1 MELGLIKPVLKA
13 LALPPTS
20 LLLLG
25 LLGLILV
32 WRKKALGKWLS
43 AASLAGLWWLS
54 CNAVALWLSSS
65 LVPPPPPAKLEFL
78 RESKVQAVVILGGGV
93 DQNVPEYGGLA
104 RLSDTSARRLHY
116 GLMLANQL
124 QVPVAFTAGIG
135 WLAQGEQD
143 VTEAQVARR
152 QAYEEYGVRITWSED
167 RSRDTVENAQLITP
181 MLRRDGVSRIVLV
194 THAWHMPRALAAFKG
209 QPLTVIPAG
218 TDYLGP
224 AGPLWREWLPSP
236 GGLRNSSIVLH
247 EWLGL
252 LVSPS

>member
-1 MELGLIKPVLKA
+1 MELGAFKPLLKA

-32 WRKKALGKWLS
+32 WRKKAIGKWLC
-43 AASLAGLWWLS
+43 AASLIGLWLLS
-54 CNAVALWLSSS
+54 CNAVALWLSAI
-65 LVPPPPPAKLEFL
+65 LVPPPPPATLEFL

-93 DQNVPEYGGLA
+93 DENVAEYGGAA

-124 QVPVAFTAGIG
+124 QVPVAFTAGVG
-135 WLAQGEQD
+135 WLAQGEQG
-143 VTEAQVARR
+143 VTEAQVAQR
-152 QAYEEYGVRITWSED
+152 QAYEEYGIRLTWSED
-167 RSRDTVENAQLITP
+167 RSRDTVENARFITP
-181 MLRRDGVSRIVLV
+181 MLRKDGISRIALV

-224 AGPLWREWLPSP
+224 EGPLWREWLPSP